1 MSGERKPPM
10 IQVCLLKRRRRGV
23 KIDLKFGG
31 QWNVPSLVAN
41 GMWKKNTFS
50 PLPTFLPTTYLN
62 LQFFDLEVLLYHGFR
77 SLFTPFLRFP
87 WSINYDY
94 AFRCNKSFTP
104 SLSIWFWFWFDFFPL
119 LEIMVSRMVTSY
131 GPQITQT
138 NEEPPPELSLDV
150 TLIQHPCD
158 EEPEPQE
165 VHVHFEVESL
175 RTWYYF
181 ISLNFRTLVI
191 LLQIDPTSGDEL
203 EIVCEACYKTEDTS
217 IFTWF
222 LVPDIGQYRWWRA
235 PKPLGRLKLSLS
247 METSE
252 RWGVRG
258 MLPSSQHFKGV
269 EGHAGALG
277 WD

>member
-1 MSGERKPPM
+1 
-10 IQVCLLKRRRRGV
+10 
-23 KIDLKFGG
+23 
-31 QWNVPSLVAN
+31 
-41 GMWKKNTFS
+41 
-50 PLPTFLPTTYLN
+50 
-62 LQFFDLEVLLYHGFR
+62 
-77 SLFTPFLRFP
+77 
-87 WSINYDY
+87 
-94 AFRCNKSFTP
+94 
-104 SLSIWFWFWFDFFPL
+104 
-119 LEIMVSRMVTSY
+119 MVSRMVTSY

-222 LVPDIGQYRWWRA
+222 LVPDIGQYRW
-235 PKPLGRLKLSLS
+235 
-247 METSE
+247 
-252 RWGVRG
+252 
-258 MLPSSQHFKGV
+258 
-269 EGHAGALG
+269 
-277 WD
+277 